1 MSAQVKPLHHVTL
14 EFSLCQPE
22 ELKATGKRQGRH
34 RFLYGVQTWI
44 PAVDHKLEGLF
55 EGDTVEVSVEP
66 ETLGAI
72 GVAVDAG
79 RGHPARLAVRIL
91 EVRKAEP
98 REVIKALAAAV
109 HCCDHCEGH

>member
-1 MSAQVKPLHHVTL
+1 MSAQVKPLHYVTL
-14 EFSLCQPE
+14 EFSLCPRE
-22 ELKATGKRQGRH
+22 EAKLTSGSAGRH

-44 PAVDHKLEGLF
+44 PTVDHKLEGLF
-55 EGDTVEVSVEP
+55 EGDTVEVTLEP
-66 ETLGAI
+66 GFLGAI
-72 GVAVDAG
+72 SASAEEGCG
-79 RGHPARLAVRIL
+79 QPATLAVRIL

>member
-1 MSAQVKPLHHVTL
+1 MSTQVKPFHHVTL
-14 EFSLCQPE
+14 EFSLCSPE
-22 ELKATGKRQGRH
+22 EPIATGMTEGRH

-55 EGDTVEVSVEP
+55 EGDMVEVSLEP
-66 ETLGAI
+66 EILGAI
-72 GVAVDAG
+72 DVPVEAAC
-79 RGHPARLAVRIL
+79 GHSARLAVRII

>member
-14 EFSLCQPE
+14 EFSLRPPE
-22 ELKATGKRQGRH
+22 EAKTTGKKEGRH

-55 EGDTVEVSVEP
+55 EGDTVEVSLEP
-66 ETLGAI
+66 EVLEAI
-72 GVAVDAG
+72 GVAVEAG
-79 RGHPARLAVRIL
+79 CGHPGRLAVRIL

-109 HCCDHCEGH
+109 HCCDHCHGH

>member
-1 MSAQVKPLHHVTL
+1 MPAQVKPLHYVTL
-14 EFSLCQPE
+14 EFSLRPQE
-22 ELKATGKRQGRH
+22 ELQGTGRRASRH

-44 PAVDHKLEGLF
+44 PAVDHKLEGLV
-55 EGDTVEVSVEP
+55 EGDMVAVALEP
-66 ETLGAI
+66 EVLGAL
-72 GVAVDAG
+72 GVAAEAG
-79 RGHPARLAVRIL
+79 WGHAATLTVRIL